1 MRWTVGCLLLFLV
14 PSVAAE
20 PQVSAACGSLDACL
34 QQLRV
39 LAKQGRDF
47 GSSMTST
54 QSDLLVQVRR
64 HPGAVDAL
72 VPLLEDPDENLANI
86 AAAGLR
92 DAKVIDP
99 KYFPQIVRG
108 LDRGLGWLAPALGR
122 IDTDEAADEAVAR
135 LLVSEDAPANQEAYA
150 VKLSGRRAV
159 PAIIAHAACRR
170 ACDENTHW
178 ILGAVLADMNAEAR
192 REAATGL
199 LGIVV
204 PTPDPL
210 ARKVLGMI
218 DGLGAA
224 GAALEPELVAL
235 AERRPSLQPNVDMA
249 LVGVRSSRTGAIFAK
264 RLQEEPY
271 VLTLRDLA
279 EAGSAGAAA
288 GEVVTGLLDHGDAE
302 IRVAAARALGF
313 IGYAPAA
320 TVLVGKLDDAID
332 VRLSW
337 TAAESLGRLHAAS
350 AIPAL
355 ERIAASHWHT
365 PVRVA
370 AGTALRHIREGTVYP
385 LRFHEKNFPL
395 EFFAYQH
402 ITGERE
408 VCLKYAEREQRES
421 REQKLYAR
429 NAQAALSR
437 LAYATTVVS
446 FGPLEPPDSTD
457 DDGDNRIIRLT
468 PDNVVEHRRTV
479 LQTPSIALRI
489 DDGWLAGGNRGEW
502 GGELVFIGDDGVRQT
517 VLDRNV
523 EDIFSFGNRYVATV
537 GLAHLSSS
545 AGEVVDLSRHSD
557 GSWRAKTWRVLPGAP
572 SMSYLTPQ
580 GELLVATNGGTGFVI
595 SPDGRMREAVCKRTY
610 DTSRVDRATRRAQEA
625 ADAAAAAADDAGRDG
640 SQL

>member
-1 MRWTVGCLLLFLV
+1 MRWTIGCLILFLV
-14 PSVAAE
+14 PGFAAE
-20 PQVSAACGSLDACL
+20 PQAAVCGSLDACM
-34 QQLRV
+34 QQLRA
-39 LAKQGRDF
+39 LAKQGRGF
-47 GSSMTST
+47 SSSMTNA
-54 QSDLLVQVRR
+54 QSDLLKEVRR

-92 DAKVIDP
+92 DVRVIDP

-122 IDTDEAADEAVAR
+122 IGTAEAADEAVAR
-135 LLVSEDAPANQEAYA
+135 LLVSESAPANQEAYA
-150 VKLSGRRAV
+150 VKLSGRLAV
-159 PAIIAHAACRR
+159 PAIVAHAACRR
-170 ACDENTHW
+170 SCGEDTYW
-178 ILGAVLADMNAEAR
+178 ILGAVLADMGTEAR
-192 REAATGL
+192 RDAAPGL
-199 LGIVV
+199 LDIVV
-204 PTPDPL
+204 AAPDPL

-218 DGLGAA
+218 RGLGEA
-224 GAALEPELVAL
+224 GATLESRLAAL
-235 AERRPSLQPNVDMA
+235 AEQRPTLQPNVDMA
-249 LVGVRSSRTGAIFAK
+249 LVGIRSSRTGAIFAK
-264 RLQEEPY
+264 RLQDEPH

-279 EAGSAGAAA
+279 EAGSVGATA

-320 TVLVGKLDDAID
+320 AALTGKLDDAID

-355 ERIAASHWHT
+355 ERIAASHWHM

-370 AGTALRHIREGTVYP
+370 AGTALRHIREGTAYP

-402 ITGERE
+402 ITRERE

-429 NAQAALSR
+429 TAQAALSR

-446 FGPLEPPDSTD
+446 FGPAEPPDSTD
-457 DDGDNRIIRLT
+457 DDGDNRIVRLT
-468 PDNVVEHRRTV
+468 PDNMVEHRRTV
-479 LQTPSIALRI
+479 SQTPSVALRI

-523 EDIFSFGNRYVATV
+523 WDIFAFGNRYVATV

-545 AGEVVDLSRHSD
+545 AGEVVELSRQSD
-557 GSWRAKTWRVLPGAP
+557 GSWRAETWRVLPGAP
-572 SMSYLTPQ
+572 SMSYLTRQ

-595 SPDGRMREAVCKRTY
+595 SPDGRMREAVCTRTY
-610 DTSRVDRATRRAQEA
+610 DTSRVDRATRQAQEA
-625 ADAAAAAADDAGRDG
+625 ADAAAMAADEAAREGG
-640 SQL
+640 SL